1 MRSARRTI
9 PRGSHAVAAAALGVR
24 ANRQLGETDR
34 APCSVLGEEDG
45 ERFPR
50 VADEE
55 PIDLL
60 AVLSLGTLGPEG
72 VT

>member
-1 MRSARRTI
+1 
-9 PRGSHAVAAAALGVR
+9 VR

-34 APCSVLGEEDG
+34 APGSVLGEEDG

-50 VADEE
+50 VAAEE

-60 AVLSLGTLGPEG
+60 AVVSLGTLGPEG

>member
-1 MRSARRTI
+1 
-9 PRGSHAVAAAALGVR
+9 VR

-34 APCSVLGEEDG
+34 APCSVLGKEDG

-50 VADEE
+50 VAAEE